1 MKSRFNYLVGMFAW
15 CVTFALIG
23 ALCASLVPVVS
34 KDGMTVN
41 KLIRLGRKLS
51 DATEHVKV
59 IPTSIEELASKGIC
73 CKQDC
78 RDAWGVPFTIKSC
91 EGGTISI
98 ISHGEPGIQKQFPD
112 VKVSIIGDISF
123 DKEAK

>member
-1 MKSRFNYLVGMFAW
+1 MKSKFKYLVGMFAW
-15 CVTFALIG
+15 CMTFALIG
-23 ALCASLVPVVS
+23 ALCASLVSVVP

-51 DATEHVKV
+51 DATEHMKV
-59 IPTSIEELASKGIC
+59 LPATIEELASKGIC
-73 CKQDC
+73 RKQDC
-78 RDAWGVPFTIKSC
+78 RDAWEVPFTIKSC

-98 ISHGEPGIQKQFPD
+98 ISHGDPRIKRKFPD

-123 DKEAK
+123 DMETK